1 MWGRGRFYF
10 DFWECFIFLR
20 VVTLWCTLFMIY
32 SFRCGREEYFILI
45 SGTFYFFRDRS
56 VFVLL
61 FLFVIISDLGMRKKL
76 FWCRGRFI
84 IFRKRSLRGLS
95 CMYKLLMISIVILRA
110 YFYGRDSAFW
120 RGFYYIS
127 RTDPACFVVDSFV
140 KTAFHR
146 YLECF

>member
-56 VFVLL
+56 DFVLL

-95 CMYKLLMISIVILRA
+95 CMYKLYNVNSNSSGIFLRTWP
-110 YFYGRDSAFW
+110 AFW
-120 RGFYYIS
+120 CWFYS
-127 RTDPACFVVDSFV
+127 FFQTDSVCLVIVSSV